1 MEGVRVMALFI
12 ISGVYAGRCVIRTGG
27 GRTYVHVPAD
37 VIKGLRSKKVRV
49 TAIVNAEKCA
59 DRVLHGSVITFVASL
74 VKVGTTYRV
83 NIPSRYVA
91 MIAKLAGCGSLD
103 LWLAPHTE

>member
-1 MEGVRVMALFI
+1 MERVRAMVLFI

-37 VIKGLRSKKVRV
+37 VIKELRTRKVRV
-49 TAIVNAEKCA
+49 TAIVNAEKCV
-59 DRVLHGSVITFVASL
+59 DKVLHSSVITFVASL
-74 VKVGTTYRV
+74 VKVGVTYRV
-83 NIPSRYVA
+83 NIPSRYAA

-103 LWLAPHTE
+103 LWLAPVTE